1 MNLEGANTEKLK
13 RDALSLLRVGWS
25 VDHIASHFTSYRE
38 DYCTGLSLGSI
49 RAEIVSLIGRNDD
62 RPVLVGRP
70 TASHESVLPDA
81 ACQTEQLKVEHQQ
94 EVVINWSPQQ
104 DAAIKAVNQW
114 LGDRSSPQ
122 VFRLFGYAGTG
133 KTTLAKHLVQDV
145 SGRVLYAAFTG
156 KASLV
161 LRKKGCLNASTIHS
175 LIYKPVEDP
184 ETHVIY
190 YVLNLNS
197 PVAGAGLVVVD
208 EVSMVGEDL
217 ARDLLSFGT
226 KILVLGDPAQLP
238 PVKAEGFFINAKP
251 DVMLTEVHRQAAD
264 NPIIRLSMDIREG
277 RGLTPGKYGDSLIV
291 KKGAVCKD
299 EMREMVLAADQLLC
313 GLNKTRHAY
322 NARIREL
329 RGLHGIE
336 KPWHPVAGDRL
347 ICLRNDREKH
357 IFNGSLWEAK
367 TTMFAGGPANF
378 LKIRINSLDEEDCLP
393 IDVKTPEAYFN
404 GCEKDLDWRIQ
415 RICDEFT
422 FGWAITCHKAQ
433 GSQWENPLIF
443 DESSCFR
450 QDASK
455 WLYTAVTR
463 AIRRVTV
470 VV

>member
-1 MNLEGANTEKLK
+1 MINTEKLK

-25 VDHIASHFTSYRE
+25 VDRIANHFTSYRE
-38 DYCTGLSLGSI
+38 DYGAGLSFGSI
-49 RAEIVSLIGRNDD
+49 RAEILILIARNDD
-62 RPVLVGRP
+62 C
-70 TASHESVLPDA
+70 SVQVEQPSAALDSGLSDA
-81 ACQTEQLKVEHQQ
+81 PRQSEQLEVERQQ
-94 EVVINWSPQQ
+94 AVTISWSPQQ

-114 LGDRSSPQ
+114 LCDRTSPQ

-145 SGRVLYAAFTG
+145 SGRVLFAAFTG

-161 LRKKGCLNASTIHS
+161 LRKKGCIDASTIHS

-184 ETHVIY
+184 ETHEIS

-208 EVSMVGEDL
+208 EVSMVGENL

-264 NPIIRLSMDIREG
+264 NPIIRLSMAIREG
-277 RGLTPGKYGDSLIV
+277 RGLTPGRYGDSRIIARRSV
-291 KKGAVCKD
+291 GKD

-313 GLNKTRHAY
+313 GLNTTRHSY
-322 NARIREL
+322 NGRIREI
-329 RGLHGIE
+329 RGLQGNE

-347 ICLRNDREKH
+347 ICLRNDRGKY
-357 IFNGSLWEAK
+357 IFNGSLWEASS
-367 TTMFAGGPANF
+367 TMYAGGPANL
-378 LKIRINSLDEEDCLP
+378 LKIRVKSLDEDDRLP

-404 GCEKDLDWRIQ
+404 GCEKDLDWHIKRS
-415 RICDEFT
+415 CDEFA

-433 GSQWENPLIF
+433 GSQWDYPLIF

-450 QDASK
+450 ENAGK
-455 WLYTAVTR
+455 WLYTAITR
-463 AIRRVTV
+463 ASRRVTV